1 MDLFGI
7 VRVTVRVTWLR
18 GREAAGEQAAP
29 ASGTA
34 SAPAPDEPAPAQP
47 VGSGPVAQP
56 VPPEPF
62 VPPPVPVRPGAPAA
76 DEEADVRSLISLAD
90 DLAGLA
96 DRAAGES
103 GGDRTLRLAQ
113 WRVDQVLAQRGV
125 QAVCDE
131 GPVDPGRHEVVGS
144 RPASAGGPPGW
155 IAATI
160 RPGYVS
166 GDRLIRPQQVVA
178 YAAGADAGREESD
191 DAGRG

>member
-1 MDLFGI
+1 MDLFGV
-7 VRVTVRVTWLR
+7 VRVTVQVTWLR
-18 GREAAGEQAAP
+18 RREAAGEQAEADL
-29 ASGTA
+29 AA
-34 SAPAPDEPAPAQP
+34 EP
-47 VGSGPVAQP
+47 VGAGPAAEPVGAGPVAQAP
-56 VPPEPF
+56 TPPEPF
-62 VPPPVPVRPGAPAA
+62 VPPPVPVRPESPAA
-76 DEEADVRSLISLAD
+76 DEEAVIRSLISLAD

-96 DRAAGES
+96 DLAAGD
-103 GGDRTLRLAQ
+103 GGNDRTLRLAQ

-125 QAVCDE
+125 QAVSDE

-160 RPGYVS
+160 RRGYLS

-178 YAAGADAGREESD
+178 YAVGVTPAREGSD